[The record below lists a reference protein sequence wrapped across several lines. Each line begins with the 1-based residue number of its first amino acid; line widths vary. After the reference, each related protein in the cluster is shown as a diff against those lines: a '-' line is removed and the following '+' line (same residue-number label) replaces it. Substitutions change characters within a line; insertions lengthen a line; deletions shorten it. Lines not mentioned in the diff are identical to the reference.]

1 MYKETYLGMMI
12 NESIYY
18 IPKSEFDDKNDKYKK
33 NNKLIIQTQNQ
44 QMSLII

>member
-1 MYKETYLGMMI
+1 MI

-33 NNKLIIQTQNQ
+33 NNKLII
-44 QMSLII
+44 